1 MFYRTVGLKFA
12 SVSAQKAASSSPL
25 SFGRIAKPL
34 RGGGGNAAAI
44 TSTGPSPTASSA
56 NPLARLQNEDSG
68 CVFGRSRLVTGDCS
82 RSLAL
87 SLCPQN
93 RYALFFLRGYLC
105 ACISR

>member
-1 MFYRTVGLKFA
+1 MPYRTVGLKFA

-44 TSTGPSPTASSA
+44 TSTGPSPTAGSA

-68 CVFGRSRLVTGDCS
+68 CVFARLRMNGCCLLTLSAVF
-82 RSLAL
+82 AL
-87 SLCPQN
+87 HMQN
-93 RYALFFLRGYLC
+93 RYVLAGRDCVFITR
-105 ACISR
+105 

>member
-1 MFYRTVGLKFA
+1 MPYRNVGLKFA

-44 TSTGPSPTASSA
+44 TGTGPSPTAGSA

-68 CVFGRSRLVTGDCS
+68 CVFGRLRMKGCCLLTLSAV
-82 RSLAL
+82 LAL
-87 SLCPQN
+87 HVQDRWVPIRFDCVFIT
-93 RYALFFLRGYLC
+93 R
-105 ACISR
+105 